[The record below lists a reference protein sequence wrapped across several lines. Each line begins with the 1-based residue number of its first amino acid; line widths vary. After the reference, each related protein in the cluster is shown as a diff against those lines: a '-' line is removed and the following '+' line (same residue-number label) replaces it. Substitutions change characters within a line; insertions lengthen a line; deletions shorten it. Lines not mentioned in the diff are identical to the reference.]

1 MNLKGGVMNIKKNV
15 GKMFKVLVVSSSLI
29 ATVGLQAEDKK
40 ECELELRNKLKTP
53 IKSVTC
59 LDEYDKDMTLT
70 EILEAIE
77 LKEENQ
83 CLTPFCNCW
92 LG

>member
-1 MNLKGGVMNIKKNV
+1 MNIKTNV
-15 GKMFKVLVVSSSLI
+15 KKMFKVLVLSSSLI
-29 ATVGLQAEDKK
+29 AAGGLQAEDKK

-53 IKSVTC
+53 LKSVSC
-59 LDEYDKDMTLT
+59 LDEYDKDMTLA
-70 EILEAIE
+70 EILDAIE
-77 LKEENQ
+77 VKEEGQ